1 MALDDKK
8 TGSIHDKTGTDKD
21 VLKGKY
27 DDGYLGVFTDLQESN
42 PEYAALI
49 YQIQNLSE
57 DIDELRRF
65 VGIEEKARI
74 DSNTT
79 NISSTVENV
88 KNLSSNV
95 DSTVQDVKK
104 LSSSVDNN
112 TRAVA
117 TIPPITIEILK
128 DPRTGEPLQTLI
140 LGAEIGFLNNSLRI
154 AVIDKQS
161 GKEVTYRG
169 EVRLEAKL
177 KR

>member
-8 TGSIHDKTGTDKD
+8 TGSIHDKTGADKD

-79 NISSTVENV
+79 NISSTVE
-88 KNLSSNV
+88 
-95 DSTVQDVKK
+95 DVKK
-104 LSSSVDNN
+104 LSSNVDNN

-140 LGAEIGFLNNSLRI
+140 LGTEIGFLNNSLRI

-161 GKEVTYRG
+161 GKEVVYTG